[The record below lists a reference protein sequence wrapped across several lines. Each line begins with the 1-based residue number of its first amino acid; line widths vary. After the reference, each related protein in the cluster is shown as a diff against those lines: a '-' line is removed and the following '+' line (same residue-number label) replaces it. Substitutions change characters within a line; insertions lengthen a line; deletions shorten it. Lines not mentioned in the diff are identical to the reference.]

1 MTDQFIYIRYDG
13 VEKLKGIT
21 AYLEENHSLY
31 DEIEVLSSSIYLSQ
45 PPINAFKP
53 DNTIF
58 TTLNEDVP
66 WIQISFINKKLYLK
80 NYAIKV
86 VTGNG
91 TSNHFPKKWII
102 RGSNDNIT
110 WKIIDRKNVNI
121 FQEKGQ
127 IEIFDCDKPSAYQHI
142 QMVLTGKTC
151 NSELRLRFQQMELF
165 GTLYPKQYDFYPEI
179 LQSCK
184 CNYLINKFIYYILCI
199 SNVLLIK

>member
-13 VEKLKGIT
+13 ADKLKGIT
-21 AYLEENHSLY
+21 SFLEKNHSLF
-31 DEIEVLSSSIYLSQ
+31 DEMEVSSSSIYMSQ
-45 PPINAFKP
+45 PPINVFYP
-53 DNTIF
+53 DDTVF
-58 TTLNEDVP
+58 TTNLEDDP

-86 VTGNG
+86 ITGSI
-91 TSNHFPKKWII
+91 TANHFPKKWII

-142 QMVLTGKTC
+142 QMVLAGLSSS
-151 NSELRLRFQQMELF
+151 SEYRLRFQQMELF
-165 GTLYPKQYDFYPEI
+165 GTTTKECL
-179 LQSCK
+179 
-184 CNYLINKFIYYILCI
+184 
-199 SNVLLIK
+199 